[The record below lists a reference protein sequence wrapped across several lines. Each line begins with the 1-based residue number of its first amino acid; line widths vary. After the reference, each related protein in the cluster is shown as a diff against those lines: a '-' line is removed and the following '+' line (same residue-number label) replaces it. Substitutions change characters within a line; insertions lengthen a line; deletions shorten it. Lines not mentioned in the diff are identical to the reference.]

1 MLAKAANL
9 EDANYKVINSRDI
22 AKKSKQTNLSR
33 PSHTI
38 FWPSFEQA
46 SNNVVHSDNEVWQYV
61 TVWAKQTDEQ
71 RGFFIAYS
79 LIWHFNT

>member
-22 AKKSKQTNLSR
+22 AKKSKQTNLSG

-46 SNNVVHSDNEVWQYV
+46 SNNVVHSDNEV
-61 TVWAKQTDEQ
+61 
-71 RGFFIAYS
+71 
-79 LIWHFNT
+79 